1 MLPAPP
7 SRSSRPVA
15 GYCWPSTASADGTA
29 DLDGGM
35 RLQVLDILIAALE
48 GSYAHLVAKRAA
60 YASNPV
66 QALTLLRRRSS
77 DLSDAEFHRAVSTIM
92 TGLRDAH
99 TRYIG
104 PNRLRDQVAV
114 LPFLAEQYGPDTA
127 PRYLVSKVTPRRP
140 TWPMPTSSWPVSS
153 WSPGTA

>member
-1 MLPAPP
+1 MMP
-7 SRSSRPVA
+7 SGWTRCPTAASTTACWTTSLISTDAEKEETMSAARSAQSVEQARRGVLLA
-15 GYCWPSTASADGTA
+15 EHRVTDGTA

-92 TGLRDAH
+92 T
-99 TRYIG
+99 
-104 PNRLRDQVAV
+104 
-114 LPFLAEQYGPDTA
+114 
-127 PRYLVSKVTPRRP
+127 
-140 TWPMPTSSWPVSS
+140 
-153 WSPGTA
+153 